1 MEKGDRGGFEQ
12 IIRYAGQGGD
22 AILRRILVASAG
34 ARTSGRALKVAVE
47 MAKKMGATLTLV
59 GVIDNRLYVGR
70 TMPAEATPTRIAE
83 PVEDYLMQ
91 VAGAYLETDAR
102 RCKQNDLKPE
112 MVIRMGHPVEEI
124 LKEARRSKA
133 DLLVMGSHG
142 KSGIGSAMGSVAFGV
157 LQSDSR
163 VPVLIVRK

>member
-1 MEKGDRGGFEQ
+1 MIK
-12 IIRYAGQGGD
+12 
-22 AILRRILVASAG
+22 RILMASDG
-34 ARTSGRALKVAVE
+34 SRTSGRALKVAIE
-47 MAKKMGATLTLV
+47 MAKKTGAKLTLV

-70 TMPAEATPTRIAE
+70 AMPADVTPTQIAE

-91 VAGAYLETDAR
+91 VAGAYLATDAK
-102 RCKQNDLKPE
+102 RCKQQGLKPE

-142 KSGIGSAMGSVAFGV
+142 ASGIGAAMGSVAFGV
-157 LQSDSR
+157 LQSESR
-163 VPVLIVRK
+163 VPVLVVRK

>member
-1 MEKGDRGGFEQ
+1 MIKK
-12 IIRYAGQGGD
+12 
-22 AILRRILVASAG
+22 ILMASDG
-34 ARTSGRALKVAVE
+34 SRTSGRALKAAIE

-83 PVEDYLMQ
+83 PVEDYLMR
-91 VAGAYLETDAR
+91 VGGAGVGTDAR
-102 RCKQNDLKPE
+102 RCKQGGLRPE

-124 LKEARRSKA
+124 LKGARRSKA

>member
-1 MEKGDRGGFEQ
+1 MIK
-12 IIRYAGQGGD
+12 
-22 AILRRILVASAG
+22 RILVASDG
-34 ARTSGRALKVAVE
+34 SRTSGRALKTAVE

-83 PVEDYLMQ
+83 PVEDYLMR
-91 VAGAYLETDAR
+91 VAGAYLATDAK
-102 RCKQNDLKPE
+102 RCKQSGVKPE

-133 DLLVMGSHG
+133 HLLVMGSHG